1 MVKTCNKIAS
11 VIYDQPM
18 HQYVFETPLDAY
30 YEKQVLW
37 YGGTTRTEK
46 VLVKIL
52 KLTTSFENV
61 IFGNGAKYLAV
72 NAVCSD
78 GETRDVY
85 YNMNCS
91 AFIIYDYLKNVGLIQ

>member
-1 MVKTCNKIAS
+1 MIDICRKIAS
-11 VIYDQPM
+11 WVYDKPM

-30 YEKQVLW
+30 YEREVLW
-37 YGGTTRTEK
+37 YGGTTRTNK
-46 VLVKIL
+46 VPVKIL

-78 GETRDVY
+78 GKTRDVY

-91 AFIIYDYLKNVGLIQ
+91 AFIIYKALQEKGLV